1 MLSNFWG
8 IILTIS
14 APLFFIFDVLSVRT
28 AVNSWRKERKE
39 FKDAVN
45 ELDELHDYFHRA
57 RHPSR
62 RDVFNNSLSG
72 GIFKY
77 RRRGVPKSTHR
88 FTEHQISRRLAVRSG
103 HREVHLAGP

>member
-1 MLSNFWG
+1 LQGVLSNFWG

-45 ELDELHDYFHRA
+45 ELDELHDYFIVRVIQVGGMFSTIHSVAAYSNIEGGVYLNPRTGS
-57 RHPSR
+57 PS
-62 RDVFNNSLSG
+62 
-72 GIFKY
+72 IK
-77 RRRGVPKSTHR
+77 
-88 FTEHQISRRLAVRSG
+88 
-103 HREVHLAGP
+103 